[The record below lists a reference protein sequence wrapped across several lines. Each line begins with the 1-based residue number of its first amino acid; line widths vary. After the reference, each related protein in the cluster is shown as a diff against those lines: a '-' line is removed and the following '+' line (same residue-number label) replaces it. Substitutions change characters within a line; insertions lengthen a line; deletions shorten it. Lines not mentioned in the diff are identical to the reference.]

1 MRDDINDGASGL
13 SDLARADCRYAIS
26 GHDHL
31 SPAETLRRVGERAV
45 GADRD
50 FYGTGATLNRFERHI
65 AEFLGKEAAVF
76 MPSGTMAQ
84 QILLRIVAD
93 GTGNRAFAAHPTTH
107 VVLHEQN
114 GFAALHQM
122 QFVPVGP
129 ADAPLTIAHVEALP
143 DPIATL
149 LLELPQREIGST
161 LPTWDELAAIVGLA
175 KERGWHLHLD
185 GARLWECGPYYARPY
200 TEIASLFDTVYV
212 SFYKGLGGVAGAMLL
227 GSRALIDEARIW
239 QRRQGGNLVS
249 LYPYALSAEQAFD
262 DRLDRMAA
270 YRDAAQRAA
279 ATLRGYPQVAVRWA
293 PPPTNTFHAMIRG
306 DRDALRQRSQRLA
319 RDHSI
324 WAFKDLAPTVTAGVF
339 KWEIYAGDATLALGE
354 KRLALALSS
363 LFT

>member
-1 MRDDINDGASGL
+1 L

-26 GHDHL
+26 GHYQL
-31 SPAETLRRVGERAV
+31 PPAETLRRVGERAAD
-45 GADRD
+45 ADRD
-50 FYGTGATLNRFERHI
+50 VYGTGATLNRFEHRV

-122 QFVPVGP
+122 HFVPVGP
-129 ADAPLTIAHVEALP
+129 ADAPLTLAHVEVLR

-149 LLELPQREIGST
+149 LLELPQREIGAT
-161 LPTWDELAAIVGLA
+161 LPTWNELAAIVAYA
-175 KERGWHLHLD
+175 KEHGWHLHLD

-200 TEIASLFDTVYV
+200 AEIARLFDTVYV
-212 SFYKGLGGVAGAMLL
+212 SFYKGLGGIAGAMLL
-227 GSRALIDEARIW
+227 GSRALIDEAKIW

-262 DRLDRMAA
+262 DRLDRMAS
-270 YRDAAQRAA
+270 YLDAAQRVAA
-279 ATLRGYPQVAVRWA
+279 ALRRYPQVEVRSA

-306 DRDALRQRSQRLA
+306 DRDALRQRAQKLA
-319 RDHSI
+319 LDHGI
-324 WAFKDLAPTVTAGVF
+324 WAFKDLAPTVTPGVF

-354 KRLALALSS
+354 KRLTLALST